1 MIPETQVFETQKG
14 SYIAFLN
21 KEEPVFVFNVRTKQV
36 DHEMRKLT
44 GEEFVKRY
52 FDKVD
57 KTVERKMTSLQKYKE
72 NTKAKD
78 LSDLKIKMPT
88 PPIKSK

>member
-57 KTVERKMTSLQKYKE
+57 KTVERKVTSLQNIRK
-72 NTKAKD
+72 TQRR
-78 LSDLKIKMPT
+78 KI
-88 PPIKSK
+88 